1 MVYCSILEVSPP
13 TISTVTLPL
22 LTATSCPFSSNS
34 FASEGMPVIVT
45 EVTFSSPAGVESGPS
60 SFVKLRLRGIFVSS
74 SPTDPVVVTVISFAI
89 GKTVASTKSLADFT
103 TSVAG
108 VESLSVSCT
117 FTVTLR
123 SLMSVESLTGVIIYI
138 SGRLSISAID
148 ILNPPLASVPIL
160 LSLISTGVLPV

>member
-22 LTATSCPFSSNS
+22 LTFTSCPFSSNNV
-34 FASEGMPVIVT
+34 ASVGMPVIVT
-45 EVTFSSPAGVESGPS
+45 EVTFSSPAGVERGPS
-60 SFVKLRLRGIFVSS
+60 SLVKFKFRGIFVSS
-74 SPTDPVVVTVISFAI
+74 LPSEPVVLTVMSFAI
-89 GKTVASTKSLADFT
+89 GRTVASTKSLADFT

-123 SLMSVESLTGVIIYI
+123 PLISLESFTGVII
-138 SGRLSISAID
+138 
-148 ILNPPLASVPIL
+148 
-160 LSLISTGVLPV
+160 